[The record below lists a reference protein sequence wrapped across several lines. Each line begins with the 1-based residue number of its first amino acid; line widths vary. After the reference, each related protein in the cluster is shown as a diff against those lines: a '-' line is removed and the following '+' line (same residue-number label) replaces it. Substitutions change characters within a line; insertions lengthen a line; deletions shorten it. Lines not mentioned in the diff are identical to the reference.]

1 MKIHSLGLLGLLLA
15 GGSGVAHSQTA
26 WLLMSR
32 SDHFAVVRAQGQT
45 VRDIVPLRGPAPIYG
60 ESRGVVAVVASDEW
74 IHVIDKESGM
84 VRSFQLAIQPQ
95 YIGYPTE
102 DLSGPLR
109 NMLVTDDHAFFPTIR
124 FGRGP
129 LNELGGQHDIVQM
142 SLADGSLRSI
152 PLPEDCLHPQLT
164 ELGGVPVVYAWN
176 GDRAWKLDA
185 ANGRVVSIL
194 TRDHVAD
201 LRAKEVAAPRSARG
215 APRAFIRY
223 AMVSGAGVLRLSTLG
238 ELGKILDE
246 DLAGVSA
253 PATSVWL
260 GTAHDV
266 LALRSGTTR
275 SRPAI
280 GVVRQQEV
288 QGLQQR
294 RVTFSYLDASSL
306 DVVWAS
312 DVAQG
317 AIPESFYAADDGS
330 VFYIDVITGDVIRL
344 SQGEGSSASWH
355 LPAGQSRSA
364 RILSIDLGR

>member
-1 MKIHSLGLLGLLLA
+1 MKIPSLGLLGLLLA
-15 GGSGVAHSQTA
+15 GSSGVAHSQTA
-26 WLLMSR
+26 WLLTSR
-32 SDHFAVVRAQGQT
+32 ANHFAIVRAQGQT

-60 ESRGVVAVVASDEW
+60 ESRGVVAVVAEGYLY
-74 IHVIDKESGM
+74 VIDKASAT
-84 VRSFQLAIQPQ
+84 VTSFQLATQSQ
-95 YIGYPTE
+95 YAGWPDE

-109 NMLVTDDHAFFPTIR
+109 NMLVNDEHAFFPTVR
-124 FGRGP
+124 YYGLVP
-129 LNELGGQHDIVQM
+129 LNELGGQYDIVQV
-142 SLADGSLRSI
+142 SLVDGSLRSI
-152 PLPEDCLHPQLT
+152 PLPEDCLHPQLA

-176 GDRAWKLDA
+176 GDRAWKLDS
-185 ANGRVVSIL
+185 ANGRVVPIL

-201 LRAKEVAAPRSARG
+201 LRAKELAAPRSARG

-246 DLAGVSA
+246 DLARVSA
-253 PATSVWL
+253 PAASVWL
-260 GTAHDV
+260 GPAHDV
-266 LALRSGTTR
+266 LALRSGTTHG
-275 SRPAI
+275 RPAI

-288 QGLQQR
+288 QRLQQR

-312 DVAQG
+312 DVTQG

-330 VFYIDVITGDVIRL
+330 VFYLDVTTGDVVRL
-344 SQGEGSSASWH
+344 SQEEGNSTSWH